1 MSSLLLD
8 PDILKFILGFW
19 LFVFWKPFRDEWR
32 EDYRKEDSSGKVEK
46 IIYAIVSISLGLVL
60 PCVLVYFLLKK

>member
-19 LFVFWKPFRDEWR
+19 LYVFWKPFREEWR

-46 IIYAIVSISLGLVL
+46 IFYAIISISLGLVL
-60 PCVLVYFLLKK
+60 PSVLIYLILKQ